1 MHRHVRMHEDWILT
15 KGHYGKGF
23 RKTWMA
29 LVISLVLFLGHTEW
43 WKSSLFPDVD
53 WGEWSQG
60 FHGDACNPISLWGF
74 GDCSPLS
81 SKEELEKR
89 GPNRGKGRRSQ
100 LGLWHTNVRWYTHVK
115 YRRREKCKKKK
126 RFNGAVKSYMT
137 ARDHYKFNQKSYAV
151 HPNSIQN
158 TFWGNSLFFFL
169 PPSSSVW
176 NWCSPAQN
184 RNWSQFQIG
193 PAASLGPQVPMN
205 PFSNLYSSHRPS
217 KLSITSDKLFKVL
230 LCGRGA
236 SLYSVCTPVSYFFYL
251 NSALISDIV

>member
-1 MHRHVRMHEDWILT
+1 MWIGGNEARVSMVMLVT
-15 KGHYGKGF
+15 PSLSEGLGIVLHCPPKKSWRKEGQTEGKGGG
-23 RKTWMA
+23 RSSDCDIQMWDDIHMWNTDA
-29 LVISLVLFLGHTEW
+29 E
-43 WKSSLFPDVD
+43 KS
-53 WGEWSQG
+53 
-60 FHGDACNPISLWGF
+60 A
-74 GDCSPLS
+74 
-81 SKEELEKR
+81 
-89 GPNRGKGRRSQ
+89 
-100 LGLWHTNVRWYTHVK
+100 
-115 YRRREKCKKKK
+115 KKKK
-126 RFNGAVKSYMT
+126 WFNGAVKSYMT